1 MRRPCDANSAPGVIR
16 QDETFAIDE
25 EFLRQVDRVMLQR
38 KQADPFRRGEAWRAT
53 EEEVRLR
60 HLQLRDER
68 PDRSQ
73 AR

>member
-1 MRRPCDANSAPGVIR
+1 MRGPLDANSPPGVSR
-16 QDETFAIDE
+16 KEETFAIDE

-38 KQADPFRRGEAWRAT
+38 KQADPFRREEAWRAT

-60 HLQLRDER
+60 HLQSREER
-68 PDRSQ
+68 PDRSN